1 MFKGAALH
9 PPRAR
14 GATSAGHARGARSP
28 SWIGQPASAEAALAW
43 RINVSA
49 GPRSEPDSGLSSSE
63 ALWSLSSRP
72 VRSEEHTSEL
82 QSLMRISY
90 AVFCL
95 KKKIN
100 LQY

>member
-63 ALWSLSSRP
+63 ALWSLPSRP
-72 VRSEEHTSEL
+72 VSDRAETRRSEEHTSEL

-90 AVFCL
+90 AVF
-95 KKKIN
+95 
-100 LQY
+100 